1 MLTPLNVGL
10 VLAGV
15 LLAFVG
21 AAVSVYAVTL
31 TGILIGAGAGY
42 LAAPNLVGLIAVDG
56 LVLTGIGVLLGG
68 AVGGFL
74 AYAGLSF
81 AVVGIGAVVGGFV
94 GRFAVGPL
102 YAADTAGF
110 EGTLLL
116 VGATLAGVAV
126 GALFGFVL
134 SRTTLVVSTAF
145 IGAALAS
152 RSLTVDTFELAATE
166 AAVEPLLFDVSAP
179 AFLGVFALGVLSQFG
194 LFKFGY
200 VTKLA
205 TLLPGAWRWTVDNDR
220 ETDQPAT
227 STPNEPDEPA
237 ESND

>member
-1 MLTPLNVGL
+1 MITPLSAGL
-10 VLAGV
+10 VVAGL

-31 TGILIGAGAGY
+31 TGVLVGAGAGY
-42 LAAPNLVGLIAVDG
+42 VAAPSLAGLIAVDG
-56 LVLTGIGVLLGG
+56 LVLTGAAAALGA

-81 AVVGIGAVVGGFV
+81 AVVAIGGLVGGFA
-94 GRFAVGPL
+94 GRFAVGPT
-102 YAADTAGF
+102 YAADAAGI

-145 IGAALAS
+145 IGAAFAS
-152 RSLTVDTFELAATE
+152 RSITPTTLDAA
-166 AAVEPLLFDVSAP
+166 AAGTTVEPLLFDVTAP
-179 AFLGVFALGVLSQFG
+179 AFLAVFALGALSQLG
-194 LFKFGY
+194 LFRFGY
-200 VTKLA
+200 VTKLVG
-205 TLLPGAWRWTVDNDR
+205 LLPGARRWTAGD
-220 ETDQPAT
+220 
-227 STPNEPDEPA
+227 DEGGA
-237 ESND
+237 KSG

>member
-1 MLTPLNVGL
+1 MLAPLTVGL
-10 VLAGV
+10 VLAGL

-31 TGILIGAGAGY
+31 TGFLIGAGAGY

-56 LVLTGIGVLLGG
+56 LVLSGVGVLLGG
-68 AVGGFL
+68 AIGGFL

-94 GRFAVGPL
+94 GRFAIGPL
-102 YAADTAGF
+102 YAADAAGF
-110 EGTLLL
+110 EGTALL
-116 VGATLAGVAV
+116 VGATLAGVGIGAV
-126 GALFGFVL
+126 FGFVL

-152 RSLTVDTFELAATE
+152 RSLTFETFEAAAAATTI
-166 AAVEPLLFDVSAP
+166 EPLLFDVTAP
-179 AFLGVFALGVLSQFG
+179 AFLAVFVLGVLSQLG

-200 VTKLA
+200 VTKLIGI
-205 TLLPGAWRWTVDNDR
+205 LPGARRWTADNDR
-220 ETDQPAT
+220 EADTG
-227 STPNEPDEPA
+227 
-237 ESND
+237 

>member
-1 MLTPLNVGL
+1 MVTPLDAGL
-10 VLAGV
+10 VVAGL

-31 TGILIGAGAGY
+31 TGFLIGAGAGY
-42 LAAPNLVGLIAVDG
+42 LAAPNLVGIVAVDG
-56 LVLTGIGVLLGG
+56 LVITGGAVVLGG

-81 AVVGIGAVVGGFV
+81 AVVGIGGVVGGFV
-94 GRFAVGPL
+94 GRFAVGPV
-102 YAADTAGF
+102 YAADAAGI

-126 GALFGFVL
+126 GALFGFVM

-145 IGAALAS
+145 IGGALAS
-152 RSLTVDTFELAATE
+152 RSLTVEAFE
-166 AAVEPLLFDVSAP
+166 AAAEGITVEPLLFDVTAP
-179 AFLGVFALGVLSQFG
+179 AFLAVFALGTLSQLG

-200 VTKLA
+200 VTKLVGV
-205 TLLPGAWRWTVDNDR
+205 LPGARRWTASDDR
-220 ETDQPAT
+220 ERTQT
-227 STPNEPDEPA
+227 
-237 ESND
+237 

>member
-1 MLTPLNVGL
+1 MLSPLSVGL
-10 VLAGV
+10 VLAGL

-31 TGILIGAGAGY
+31 TGLLIGAGAGY

-56 LVLTGIGVLLGG
+56 VVLTGIGVVLGS

-74 AYAGLSF
+74 AHAGLSF
-81 AVVGIGAVVGGFV
+81 AVLAIGGVVGGFV

-102 YAADTAGF
+102 YAADAAGI

-134 SRTTLVVSTAF
+134 SRTTLVLSTAF
-145 IGAALAS
+145 IGAAFAS
-152 RSLTVDTFELAATE
+152 RSITSATFEAAAAAT
-166 AAVEPLLFDVSAP
+166 AIDPLLFDVTAP
-179 AFLGVFALGVLSQFG
+179 VFLAVFALGALSQFG

-200 VTKLA
+200 VTKLVGI
-205 TLLPGAWRWTVDNDR
+205 LPGARRWTANDDR
-220 ETDQPAT
+220 GAKG
-227 STPNEPDEPA
+227 N
-237 ESND
+237 

>member
-1 MLTPLNVGL
+1 MITPLSAGL
-10 VLAGV
+10 VVAGL

-31 TGILIGAGAGY
+31 TGVLVGAGAGY
-42 LAAPNLVGLIAVDG
+42 VAAPNLAGLIAVDG
-56 LVLTGIGVLLGG
+56 LVLTGAAAAVGA

-81 AVVGIGAVVGGFV
+81 AVVAIGGLVGGFA
-94 GRFAVGPL
+94 GRFAVGPM
-102 YAADTAGF
+102 YAADAAGA

-145 IGAALAS
+145 IGAAFAS
-152 RSLTVDTFELAATE
+152 RSVTPAALDAAT
-166 AAVEPLLFDVSAP
+166 AQTSVEPLLFDPAAP
-179 AFLGVFALGVLSQFG
+179 AFLAVFALGALSQLG
-194 LFKFGY
+194 LFRFGY
-200 VTKLA
+200 VTKLVG
-205 TLLPGAWRWTVDNDR
+205 LLPGARRWTASNDA
-220 ETDQPAT
+220 DG
-227 STPNEPDEPA
+227 A
-237 ESND
+237 EST

>member
-1 MLTPLNVGL
+1 MLTPLNAGL
-10 VLAGV
+10 VVAGL

-31 TGILIGAGAGY
+31 TGLLIGAGAGY

-56 LVLTGIGVLLGG
+56 LVLTGVGVVLGG
-68 AVGGFL
+68 AIGGFL

-81 AVVGIGAVVGGFV
+81 AVLAIGGVVGGFA

-102 YAADTAGF
+102 YAADAAGF

-134 SRTTLVVSTAF
+134 TRTTLVVSTAF
-145 IGAALAS
+145 IGAAFAS
-152 RSLTVDTFELAATE
+152 RSLTLAAFDAAATE
-166 AAVEPLLFDVSAP
+166 TALEPLLFDPTGP
-179 AFLGVFALGVLSQFG
+179 AFLAVFVLGVLSQLG

-200 VTKLA
+200 VTKLVG
-205 TLLPGAWRWTVDNDR
+205 LLPGARRWTADDDR
-220 ETDQPAT
+220 GAK
-227 STPNEPDEPA
+227 SA
-237 ESND
+237 

>member
-1 MLTPLNVGL
+1 MITPLAAGL
-10 VLAGV
+10 VVAGL

-31 TGILIGAGAGY
+31 TGVLVGAGAGY
-42 LAAPNLVGLIAVDG
+42 LAAPNLAGLIAVDG
-56 LVLTGIGVLLGG
+56 LVLSAAAAALGA

-81 AVVGIGAVVGGFV
+81 AVVAIGGLVGGFA

-102 YAADTAGF
+102 YAADAAGI

-126 GALFGFVL
+126 GALFGFVM

-145 IGAALAS
+145 IGAAFAS
-152 RSLTVDTFELAATE
+152 RSITPATLDAAAAQTTVQ
-166 AAVEPLLFDVSAP
+166 PLLFDVTAP
-179 AFLGVFALGVLSQFG
+179 AFLAVFALGALSQLG

-200 VTKLA
+200 VTKLVG
-205 TLLPGAWRWTVDNDR
+205 LLPGARRWTAGDD
-220 ETDQPAT
+220 TD
-227 STPNEPDEPA
+227 A
-237 ESND
+237 ESAQGA

>member
-1 MLTPLNVGL
+1 MLTPVNAGL
-10 VLAGV
+10 VLAGL

-31 TGILIGAGAGY
+31 TGLLVGGGAGY
-42 LAAPNLVGLIAVDG
+42 LAAPSLVGLIAVDG
-56 LVLTGIGVLLGG
+56 PVLTGVAIALG
-68 AVGGFL
+68 AAIGGFL

-81 AVVGIGAVVGGFV
+81 AVVGIGGLVGGFA

-102 YAADTAGF
+102 YAADAAGI

-145 IGAALAS
+145 IGAAFAS
-152 RSLTVDTFELAATE
+152 RSITPSTLDAA
-166 AAVEPLLFDVSAP
+166 AAGPSVEPLLFDVAAP
-179 AFLGVFALGVLSQFG
+179 VFVAVFALGALSQLG
-194 LFKFGY
+194 LFRFGY
-200 VTKLA
+200 VTKLVG
-205 TLLPGAWRWTVDNDR
+205 LLPGARRWTADDDR
-220 ETDQPAT
+220 KAKG
-227 STPNEPDEPA
+227 A
-237 ESND
+237 

>member
-1 MLTPLNVGL
+1 MLTPLSVGL
-10 VLAGV
+10 VLAGL

-31 TGILIGAGAGY
+31 TGLLIGAGAGY
-42 LAAPNLVGLIAVDG
+42 LAAPTLVGLIAVDG
-56 LVLTGIGVLLGG
+56 LVLTGIGVAFGG
-68 AVGGFL
+68 AIGGFL

-81 AVVGIGAVVGGFV
+81 AVVAIGGVVGGFV

-102 YAADTAGF
+102 YAADAAGI

-116 VGATLAGVAV
+116 VGATLGGVAL
-126 GALFGFVL
+126 GALFGFAL

-152 RSLTVDTFELAATE
+152 RSLTLGTFEAAAAET
-166 AAVEPLLFDVSAP
+166 AVEPLLFDVTAP
-179 AFLGVFALGVLSQFG
+179 VFLAVFALGVLTQFG

-200 VTKLA
+200 VTRLVGA
-205 TLLPGAWRWTVDNDR
+205 LPGARRWTADDDR
-220 ETDQPAT
+220 KSSGA
-227 STPNEPDEPA
+227 
-237 ESND
+237 

>member
-1 MLTPLNVGL
+1 MLTPVNAGL
-10 VLAGV
+10 VLAGL

-31 TGILIGAGAGY
+31 TGLLVGGGAGY
-42 LAAPNLVGLIAVDG
+42 LAAPSLVGLLAVDG
-56 LVLTGIGVLLGG
+56 LVLTSAAVAVGA

-81 AVVGIGAVVGGFV
+81 AVVAIGGLVGGFA

-102 YAADTAGF
+102 YAADAAGI

-145 IGAALAS
+145 IGAAFAS
-152 RSLTVDTFELAATE
+152 RSITPATLDAA
-166 AAVEPLLFDVSAP
+166 AVGPSVEPLLFDLSAP
-179 AFLGVFALGVLSQFG
+179 AFLAVLALGALSQLG
-194 LFKFGY
+194 LFRFGY
-200 VTKLA
+200 VTTLVG
-205 TLLPGAWRWTVDNDR
+205 LLPGARRWTADDDR
-220 ETDQPAT
+220 DAKG
-227 STPNEPDEPA
+227 A
-237 ESND
+237 

>member
-1 MLTPLNVGL
+1 MITPLSAGI
-10 VLAGV
+10 VLAGL

-31 TGILIGAGAGY
+31 TGVLVGAGAGY
-42 LAAPNLVGLIAVDG
+42 LAAPNLAGVIAVDG
-56 LVLTGIGVLLGG
+56 LLLTGAGAALGA

-81 AVVGIGAVVGGFV
+81 AVVAIGGVVGGFA
-94 GRFAVGPL
+94 GRFAVGPM
-102 YAADTAGF
+102 YAADAAGI

-145 IGAALAS
+145 IGAAFAS
-152 RSLTVDTFELAATE
+152 RSITPATLDAAT
-166 AAVEPLLFDVSAP
+166 AQTSVEPLLFDVTAP
-179 AFLGVFALGVLSQFG
+179 LFLAVFVLGALSQVG

-200 VTKLA
+200 VTKLVG
-205 TLLPGAWRWTVDNDR
+205 LLPGARRWTAGDD
-220 ETDQPAT
+220 TDGNG
-227 STPNEPDEPA
+227 S
-237 ESND
+237 